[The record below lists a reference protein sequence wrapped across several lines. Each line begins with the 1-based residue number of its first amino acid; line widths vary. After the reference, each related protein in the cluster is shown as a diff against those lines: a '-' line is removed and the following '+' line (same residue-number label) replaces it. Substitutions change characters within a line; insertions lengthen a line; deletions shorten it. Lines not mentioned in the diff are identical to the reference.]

1 MAQVKFYRMKDSEIR
16 KVALVDEN
24 DSKKV
29 VAIIGKVDELIRIGL
44 LYPNRRMNR
53 NAWVI
58 IDRNDGAD
66 GTVGLVHYNT
76 LDEVKQ
82 IARETYKA

>member
-24 DSKKV
+24 DNKKV
-29 VAIIGKVDELIRIGL
+29 VAIIGNVDELLKIGL
-44 LYPNRRMNR
+44 LYPNRRMKR

-58 IDRNDGAD
+58 IDKKDGED
-66 GTVGLVHYNT
+66 GTVGLIHYDT
-76 LDEVKQ
+76 LEEAKKVAK
-82 IARETYKA
+82 ETYKA